1 MYYEAERD
9 KDLEILAGIVINLG
23 KQLDEQ
29 KDMLLGLSEKVEVLS
44 KNSNKDENTVRQDT
58 EQLFAITAGM
68 KDDMRELDEIQRYL
82 KDRCLELDRTIS
94 PLTNKMTMLESKRYE
109 YSADIA
115 MLKDWCRKLDAK
127 IAIRKN

>member
-9 KDLEILAGIVINLG
+9 KDIELLAGIIIDLG

-29 KDMLLGLSEKVEVLS
+29 KDMLLRLSEKVEVLS

-82 KDRCLELDRTIS
+82 KDYCLELDNRKM
-94 PLTNKMTMLESKRYE
+94 PLLNNRVAMLESKRSE

-127 IAIRKN
+127 VKMGR

>member
-9 KDLEILAGIVINLG
+9 KDLELLAGIVIDLG

-29 KDMLLGLSEKVEVLS
+29 KNMLLRLSEKVEVLS

-58 EQLFAITAGM
+58 EKLFAITAGI

-82 KDRCLELDRTIS
+82 KDRYSEVDKI
-94 PLTNKMTMLESKRYE
+94 PLLINKMAMLESKRYE
-109 YSADIA
+109 YGADIA
-115 MLKDWCRKLDAK
+115 MLKDWCRKLDAMVK
-127 IAIRKN
+127 MGR

>member
-44 KNSNKDENTVRQDT
+44 KNSNKDENTVKQDT
-58 EQLFAITAGM
+58 EQLFAITSGM

-82 KDRCLELDRTIS
+82 KDRCLELDREI
-94 PLTNKMTMLESKRYE
+94 PLLTNKMTMLESKRYE

-115 MLKDWCRKLDAK
+115 MLKDWCRKLDARFK
-127 IAIRKN
+127 MGR

>member
-9 KDLEILAGIVINLG
+9 KDIEILAGIVINLG
-23 KQLDEQ
+23 KLVDEQ

-58 EQLFAITAGM
+58 EKLFAITAEM
-68 KDDMRELDEIQRYL
+68 KDDMRELDEIQCYL
-82 KDRCLELDRTIS
+82 KDRYSEVDKIPL
-94 PLTNKMTMLESKRYE
+94 LTNKMAILESKRSE

-115 MLKDWCRKLDAK
+115 MLKDWCRKLDAMVK
-127 IAIRKN
+127 MGR

>member
-9 KDLEILAGIVINLG
+9 KDIELLAGIVINLG

-29 KDMLLGLSEKVEVLS
+29 KDMLLRLSEKVEILS
-44 KNSNKDENTVRQDT
+44 KNSNKDENTVKQDT
-58 EQLFAITAGM
+58 EQLFAITSGM

-82 KDRCLELDRTIS
+82 KDRCLELDRAIS
-94 PLTNKMTMLESKRYE
+94 PLTNKMAMLESKRYE

-115 MLKDWCRKLDAK
+115 MLKDWCRKLDA
-127 IAIRKN
+127 RVQMRR